1 MLVVALVLVRLL
13 NLVGLLSIAG
23 CGLCVEPIELF
34 LRVCLCI
41 VIVIVIVIN
50 ISIAIDGDIVIVIM
64 VVCTMQTAQNSIA
77 G

>member
-41 VIVIVIVIN
+41 VIVIVIN
-50 ISIAIDGDIVIVIM
+50 IDIVIVIVIM

>member
-41 VIVIVIVIN
+41 VIVIVIN
-50 ISIAIDGDIVIVIM
+50 IDIVIVIM

>member
-41 VIVIVIVIN
+41 VIFIVIDIV
-50 ISIAIDGDIVIVIM
+50 IVIVIM
-64 VVCTMQTAQNSIA
+64 VVCTMQTAQNLIA

>member
-41 VIVIVIVIN
+41 VIVIN

>member
-41 VIVIVIVIN
+41 VIVIDIVIV
-50 ISIAIDGDIVIVIM
+50 IVIVIM
-64 VVCTMQTAQNSIA
+64 VVCTMQTAQNLIA

>member
-41 VIVIVIVIN
+41 VIVINIDIVIVIV
-50 ISIAIDGDIVIVIM
+50 IVIVIM

>member
-41 VIVIVIVIN
+41 VIVINIDIV
-50 ISIAIDGDIVIVIM
+50 IVIVIM

>member
-41 VIVIVIVIN
+41 VIVIN
-50 ISIAIDGDIVIVIM
+50 IDIVIVIM